1 MLKLKHILSHMK
13 INRLGRLVHAGLLT
27 GLLTGLLVCS
37 LVLGQATTVWASN
50 TGVQTADDDNAAE
63 SDVPMTADPSAQTAN
78 VPAVDINTVAE
89 WPQGPSVTAEAAILM
104 EAETGTIL
112 YSKNIHTQ
120 EYPASCTK
128 ILTCLIAAE
137 QCEMDEMV
145 YMSKSAINDTPR
157 DSNHIALDIGEAIP
171 MDEAL
176 SAILIRSANE
186 VSFAVAEHISGTTW
200 QDFAVLMNERAKELG
215 CLNSNFVNPN
225 GLPNEDHYTT
235 AYDLATIARAF
246 FDNEYLAKLSRTT
259 TLRVSVTDTQP
270 DEIIEHTKNQLLPG
284 QQRAYKY
291 LVGSKTGYTSAAR
304 QCLVS
309 CAEKDGLK
317 LICVVLKDEAP
328 YQYED
333 TIALFDYGFS
343 NFTTVNV
350 SQSETKYN
358 IDNTGMFYHDN
369 DVFGSSKPLLT
380 LNTEDF
386 IILPQTASFDETVST
401 ISYDTA
407 DENQAAL
414 ITYTWNG
421 VEVGTASV
429 DFVESEDNSFT
440 FDSSMQS
447 AESETE
453 EEEKPVIFVNILKV
467 LLVVLLI
474 AALLAFLFL
483 VILYVRRNPVSYT
496 GRRRRR
502 SRRSRRRNTSPS
514 YMTIS
519 ASFRQQR
526 RDSIK
531 QSRRRKRSR
540 RSNHFRDYDF

>member
-1 MLKLKHILSHMK
+1 MIVVYSELMEGCKMFNFKNVLSHRK
-13 INRLGRLVHAGLLT
+13 INCVWKSVFT
-27 GLLTGLLVCS
+27 GTLVCA
-37 LVLGQATTVWASN
+37 LVFGQASVSL
-50 TGVQTADDDNAAE
+50 AA
-63 SDVPMTADPSAQTAN
+63 
-78 VPAVDINTVAE
+78 DINTIAE

-137 QCEMDEMV
+137 LCEMDEIV
-145 YMSKSAINDTPR
+145 SISQSAVSDTPR
-157 DSNHIALDIGEAIP
+157 DSNHIALDAGEAIP

-176 SAILIRSANE
+176 SAIIIRSANE
-186 VSFAVAEHISGTTW
+186 VSFAVAEHITGTTW
-200 QDFAVLMNERAKELG
+200 QDFANIMNERAKELG

-225 GLPNEDHYTT
+225 GLPDENHYTT

-246 FDNEYLAKLSRTT
+246 FDNEYLSKLSRTT
-259 TLRVSVTDTQP
+259 KLMVSVTDTQP
-270 DEIIEHTKNQLLPG
+270 DAIIEHTKNQLLPG
-284 QQRAYKY
+284 QQRAYEY
-291 LVGSKTGYTSAAR
+291 LIGSKTGYTSAAR

-386 IILPQTASFDETVST
+386 IVLPQTASFEETVST
-401 ISYDTA
+401 ISYDT
-407 DENQAAL
+407 DSENQAAL

-421 VEVGTASV
+421 VDVGTASV
-429 DFVESEDNSFT
+429 DFAESEDNSFT
-440 FDSSMQS
+440 FDASMQS
-447 AESETE
+447 IESEDSQTNE
-453 EEEKPVIFVNILKV
+453 SDSGKNPVIFVNIVKLT
-467 LLVVLLI
+467 LLVLGIVVCL
-474 AALLAFLFL
+474 ALLFLGF
-483 VILYVRRNPVSYT
+483 VYVHRNSVKLPVPKRRKRRRIRRHSYSPSYMSVSDNLKQRRKYNVKQRRSRN
-496 GRRRRR
+496 RRRRR
-502 SRRSRRRNTSPS
+502 RPSR
-514 YMTIS
+514 
-519 ASFRQQR
+519 
-526 RDSIK
+526 
-531 QSRRRKRSR
+531 
-540 RSNHFRDYDF
+540 FRDYDF